1 MRAIALVA
9 GAAFRESVRDRV
21 PYSMVI
27 FAVVLIAA
35 SFLISQMTAGQDLK
49 MIKDLGLAAL
59 LVFGVLIAVF
69 LGIGLVSKEVER
81 KSIYGLLTKP
91 VTRTEFVLGKYLG
104 LLMTL
109 LVNLGVMTIAYYGV
123 LGYMDAVALPN
134 ERTVWPAP
142 ALDPRLLVAVALIL
156 AELALVTA
164 VALFFSTFSSPL
176 LSTLLTLGLWVAGHF
191 NADLRN
197 FENVVDSQPA
207 IWMARTLYYLLPNLA
222 PFDVKAEVV
231 YGLPVDSRHVLL
243 TMAYAALYSGVLL
256 TVAIAIFR
264 RRDFK

>member
-1 MRAIALVA
+1 MRAITLVA
-9 GAAFRESVRDRV
+9 SAAFRESVRDRV

-27 FAVVLIAA
+27 FAVILIAA

-59 LVFGVLIAVF
+59 RVFGVLIAVF

-91 VTRTEFVLGKYLG
+91 VTRMEFVLGKYLG

-109 LVNLGVMTIAYYGV
+109 LVNLGAMTMAYYGV
-123 LGYMDAVALPN
+123 LAYMDVVATPN
-134 ERTVWPAP
+134 ARAAWPAP
-142 ALDPRLLVAVALIL
+142 ALDPRLLIAVVLIL

-176 LSTLLTLGLWVAGHF
+176 LSAFLTLGLWVAGHF

-197 FENVVDSQPA
+197 FENVVDSQPV
-207 IWMARTLYYLLPNLA
+207 IWMARALYYVLPNLA

-231 YGLPVDSRHVLL
+231 HALPVGARHVLL
-243 TMAYAALYSGVLL
+243 TMAYAVVYAGVML
-256 TVAIAIFR
+256 TAAIAIFR